1 MHFRVLR
8 KSKEIQEKG
17 HQRER
22 FHASTNIGPGGQKLP
37 AWWVGIE
44 VVFKTT
50 MEFLPQCLGE
60 GCLTSRQEEGDI
72 SPNRTGASA

>member
-1 MHFRVLR
+1 MFSWVTAMHFRVLR

-22 FHASTNIGPGGQKLP
+22 FHASTNIGPGGQKLSG
-37 AWWVGIE
+37 WWVALE

-50 MEFLPQCLGE
+50 MFFFFFFATVVRRGV
-60 GCLTSRQEEGDI
+60 SD
-72 SPNRTGASA
+72 